1 MVPKEVG
8 YINEVLTK
16 RSLRDIIAVVMK
28 KAGADKVANFLDD
41 IKDMGYR
48 MAFQGGL
55 SFNLDAVIIPEEKEK
70 LVQEGYERADAIMDD
85 YNMGLITNNERYNQI
100 IDVWTNIN
108 TKLTKAVID
117 TLIKDDDG
125 FNPVYMMLDSGARGS
140 KEQIRQLSGM
150 RGLMAKPQ
158 KSGVEGGQQVIE
170 NPILS
175 NFKEGL
181 SVLEYFIST
190 HGARKGLA
198 DTALKTADAG
208 YLTRR
213 LVDVAQDV
221 IINEEDCGTLRG
233 LTATAIKRNDDVVQT
248 LYDRIL
254 GRVALNDVI
263 HPLTGEVHLQGRRG
277 DHRVDRRGHRE
288 IAAGVGG
295 DPFGADLR
303 VAPRRLREVLRPQPG
318 YGPHGPEGRGR
329 RRHRRA
335 VDRRAGYAADPPYV
349 PRRRCGRRHGCRD
362 QRRFEIRRPSGD
374 RRAAHRQG
382 QERRRRGD
390 RHRDLAPVGVP
401 HRRSRRPRSYS
412 IRTTCPTARRSS
424 WRTAPRS
431 RRAT

>member
-1 MVPKEVG
+1 MKCLVDDLDEEGNPVRVLKETTIGRILFNQVVPREVG

-28 KAGADKVANFLDD
+28 KAGADKVAAFLDD
-41 IKDMGYR
+41 IKNMGYR
-48 MAFQGGL
+48 MAFEGGL
-55 SFNLDAVIIPEEKEK
+55 SFNLDAVIIPDEKEK

-170 NPILS
+170 NPIPP
-175 NFKEGL
+175 NFEEGL

-198 DTALKTADAG
+198 EHRPEDGLLDAG

-263 HPLTGEVHLQGRRG
+263 HPLTGEVLCKAGEEITEF
-277 DHRVDRRGHRE
+277 DRRGHRE
-288 IAAGVGG
+288 VAAGVRR
-295 DPFGADLR
+295 DPFGG
-303 VAPRRLREVLRPQPG
+303 PPTREARHGVCAKVLRP
-318 YGPHGPEGRGR
+318 GPWP
-329 RRHRRA
+329 RRA
-335 VDRRAGYAADPPYV
+335 WCRRARWSA
-349 PRRRCGRRHGCRD
+349 
-362 QRRFEIRRPSGD
+362 
-374 RRAAHRQG
+374 
-382 QERRRRGD
+382 
-390 RHRDLAPVGVP
+390 
-401 HRRSRRPRSYS
+401 
-412 IRTTCPTARRSS
+412 
-424 WRTAPRS
+424 
-431 RRAT
+431 